1 MADLYPPDA
10 GPRKNLDRVER
21 SSPKNLRFEQTR
33 RTGGEVRI
41 DMSSCMDE
49 TGARRVM
56 RQRTRKMQY
65 TRRIN
70 ARIDMQR
77 DIVWQVGV
85 DGCGLATAG

>member
-1 MADLYPPDA
+1 MADFPHPQSDSQQH
-10 GPRKNLDRVER
+10 LDKLEH
-21 SSPKNLRFEQTR
+21 SSPKTLRFEEAKR
-33 RTGGEVRI
+33 DGGEVRI

-65 TRRIN
+65 TRKIN

-77 DIVWQVGV
+77 DIVWQVRK
-85 DGCGLATAG
+85 DL